1 MSNPFEPHILV
12 EEVGAIRLITLNH
25 PETLNSVDTDLH
37 RALAQ
42 VWGHIAEDTDARA
55 VVLTGAGRLF
65 CAGGDLRLVQEMQG
79 DVDQRSRLLIEAR
92 TIVEE
97 MLNFPL
103 PIVAAVNGAAV
114 GLGASLAVLSDMV
127 FIAENAY
134 MADPHVAVGLTA
146 GDGGPLAWP
155 FMTSLLR
162 AKEYLLTGDRIPARQ
177 AVAIG
182 IANRVVSEDELLSE
196 AKGFALRLAALPP
209 QAVQSTRRT
218 LNLHLLSA
226 SPGVLDYAFAEE
238 FKSFDRSDHQ
248 AIVSAFLARSL
259 T

>member
-1 MSNPFEPHILV
+1 MSNPFEPHLLL
-12 EEVGAIRLITLNH
+12 ERVGAIRVLTLNH
-25 PETLNSVDTDLH
+25 PETLNSVDADLH
-37 RALAQ
+37 RTLAQ
-42 VWGHIAEDTDARA
+42 VWRHIAEDTDARA

-79 DVDQRSRLLIEAR
+79 DVDRRSRLLIEAR
-92 TIVEE
+92 TIVEQ

-162 AKEYLLTGDRIPARQ
+162 AKEYLMTGDRIPAHQ

-182 IANRVVSEDELLSE
+182 IANRVVSDDDLLAE
-196 AKGFALRLAALPP
+196 ATAFAQRLAALPP
-209 QAVQSTRRT
+209 QAVQSTRRA

-226 SPGVLDYAFAEE
+226 AGGLLDFAFAEE
-238 FKSFDRSDHQ
+238 FKSFDRPDHK
-248 AIVSAFLARSL
+248 AIVSAFLAKS
-259 T
+259 TT